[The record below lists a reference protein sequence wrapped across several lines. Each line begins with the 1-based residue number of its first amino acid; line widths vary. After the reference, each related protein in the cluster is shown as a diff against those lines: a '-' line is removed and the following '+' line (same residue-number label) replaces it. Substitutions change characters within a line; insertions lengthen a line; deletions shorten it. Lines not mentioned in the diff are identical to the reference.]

1 MAEQT
6 KILVDTAIY
15 LNNQI
20 KLGQVN
26 NSIFNKQM
34 SQNSDSIKTNS
45 VVLQDIKDAIETKNR
60 EFLEREQDISI
71 NGLKKKINLED
82 WSVSILYCGYGLFSL
97 LLLIYIF
104 KYTENKSA
112 IQNAFVY
119 GILYLVLTIILYTCT
134 MFIIQRYG

>member
-34 SQNSDSIKTNS
+34 SQNSDTIKTNS
-45 VVLQDIKDAIETKNR
+45 VILQDIKDAIETKNR
-60 EFLEREQDISI
+60 EFLEREEDMTT
-71 NGLKKKINLED
+71 NGIKNSLTLQE
-82 WSVSILYCGYGLFSL
+82 WSLIILYCSYGLFSL

-104 KYTENKSA
+104 RNSE
-112 IQNAFVY
+112 NAFIY
-119 GILYLVLTIILYTCT
+119 GMLYLVLTMILYTC
-134 MFIIQRYG
+134 MIFVIQRYG

>member
-34 SQNSDSIKTNS
+34 SQNSVSIRTNR
-45 VVLQDIKDAIETKNR
+45 VILEDIKDAIETKNH
-60 EFLEREQDISI
+60 EFLEREQDIRT
-71 NGLKKKINLED
+71 NGLKKSVSLQD
-82 WSVSILYCGYGLFSL
+82 WSVSILYTGYGLFSL

-104 KYTENKSA
+104 RNTENINA
-112 IQNAFVY
+112 FHNAFVY
-119 GILYLVLTIILYTCT
+119 GILYLVLTLILFTCT
-134 MFIIQRYG
+134 MFVIQRYG

>member
-26 NSIFNKQM
+26 NNIFNKQM
-34 SQNSDSIKTNS
+34 SQNSDSVKSNS

-60 EFLEREQDISI
+60 EFLEREQDMTT
-71 NGLKKKINLED
+71 NGIKKNLTLQE
-82 WSVSILYCGYGLFSL
+82 WSLIVLYSGYGLFSL

-104 KYTENKSA
+104 KNSD
-112 IQNAFVY
+112 NAFIY
-119 GILYLVLTIILYTCT
+119 GSLYLVLTMILYTC
-134 MFIIQRYG
+134 MIFVIQRYG

>member
-45 VVLQDIKDAIETKNR
+45 VPSD
-60 EFLEREQDISI
+60 SMPH
-71 NGLKKKINLED
+71 KIGNCID
-82 WSVSILYCGYGLFSL
+82 
-97 LLLIYIF
+97 
-104 KYTENKSA
+104 
-112 IQNAFVY
+112 
-119 GILYLVLTIILYTCT
+119 
-134 MFIIQRYG
+134 

>member
-34 SQNSDSIKTNS
+34 SQNSDTIKTNS
-45 VVLQDIKDAIETKNR
+45 VILQDIKDAIETKNR
-60 EFLEREQDISI
+60 EFLEREEDMTT
-71 NGLKKKINLED
+71 NGIKNSLTLQE
-82 WSVSILYCGYGLFSL
+82 WSLIILYCSYGLFSL

-104 KYTENKSA
+104 RNSE
-112 IQNAFVY
+112 NAFIY
-119 GILYLVLTIILYTCT
+119 GSLYLILTMILYTC
-134 MFIIQRYG
+134 MIFLIQRYG

>member
-6 KILVDTAIY
+6 KILIDTAIY

-26 NSIFNKQM
+26 NSIYNKQM
-34 SQNSDSIKTNS
+34 SQNSDSIKANS
-45 VVLQDIKDAIETKNR
+45 VILQDIKDAINTKNR
-60 EFLEREQDISI
+60 EFLEREEDIST
-71 NGLKKKINLED
+71 NGLKKSITLQD
-82 WSVSILYCGYGLFSL
+82 WSISILYCGYGLFSL

-104 KYTENKSA
+104 RYTEN
-112 IQNAFVY
+112 INVFQNAFVY
-119 GILYLVLTIILYTCT
+119 GILYLVLTLILYACT

>member
-26 NSIFNKQM
+26 NSIFNRQM

-45 VVLQDIKDAIETKNR
+45 VILQDIKDAIETKNH
-60 EFLEREQDISI
+60 EFLEREQDIRT
-71 NGLKKKINLED
+71 NGLKKSVSLQD
-82 WSVSILYCGYGLFSL
+82 WSVSILYTGYGLFSL

-104 KYTENKSA
+104 RNTENINA
-112 IQNAFVY
+112 FQNAFVY
-119 GILYLVLTIILYTCT
+119 GMLYLVLTLILYTCT

>member
-20 KLGQVN
+20 KLGQIN

-34 SQNSDSIKTNS
+34 SQNSDTIKTNS
-45 VVLQDIKDAIETKNR
+45 VILQDIKDAIETKNR
-60 EFLEREQDISI
+60 EFLEREEDMTT
-71 NGLKKKINLED
+71 NGIKNSLTLEE
-82 WSVSILYCGYGLFSL
+82 WSLIILYCSYGLFSL

-104 KYTENKSA
+104 RNSE
-112 IQNAFVY
+112 NAFIY
-119 GILYLVLTIILYTCT
+119 GSLYLVLTMILYTC
-134 MFIIQRYG
+134 MIFLIQRYG

>member
-6 KILVDTAIY
+6 KILIDTAIY

-34 SQNSDSIKTNS
+34 SQNSDSINKNR

-60 EFLEREQDISI
+60 EFLEREQDVRT
-71 NGLKKKINLED
+71 NGLKKSVSLQD
-82 WSVSILYCGYGLFSL
+82 WSVSILYTGYGLFSL

-104 KYTENKSA
+104 KYTENINA
-112 IQNAFVY
+112 LQNAFVY
-119 GILYLVLTIILYTCT
+119 GMLYLVLTLILYTST

>member
-26 NSIFNKQM
+26 NNIFNKQM
-34 SQNSDSIKTNS
+34 SQNSDSVKSNS

-60 EFLEREQDISI
+60 EFLEREQDMTT
-71 NGLKKKINLED
+71 NGIKKNLTLQE
-82 WSVSILYCGYGLFSL
+82 WSLIVLYSGYGLFSL

-104 KYTENKSA
+104 KNSN
-112 IQNAFVY
+112 NAFIY
-119 GILYLVLTIILYTCT
+119 GSLYLVLTMILYTC
-134 MFIIQRYG
+134 MIFVVQRYG

>member
-6 KILVDTAIY
+6 KILIDTAIY

-34 SQNSDSIKTNS
+34 SQNSDSIKTNH
-45 VVLQDIKDAIETKNR
+45 VVLQDIKDAINTKNR
-60 EFLEREQDISI
+60 EFLEREEDISV
-71 NGLKKKINLED
+71 NGIKKSVTLQD

-104 KYTENKSA
+104 KYKENKNA
-112 IQNAFVY
+112 LDNAFVY
-119 GILYLVLTIILYTCT
+119 GILYLVLTMILYTCT

>member
-26 NSIFNKQM
+26 NNIFNKQM
-34 SQNSDSIKTNS
+34 SQNSDSIKSNS

-60 EFLEREQDISI
+60 EFLEREQDMTT
-71 NGLKKKINLED
+71 NGIKKNLTLQE
-82 WSVSILYCGYGLFSL
+82 WSLIVLYSGYGLFSL

-104 KYTENKSA
+104 KNSD
-112 IQNAFVY
+112 NAFIY
-119 GILYLVLTIILYTCT
+119 GSLYLVLTMILYTC
-134 MFIIQRYG
+134 MIFVIQRYG

>member
-6 KILVDTAIY
+6 KILIDTAIY

-34 SQNSDSIKTNS
+34 SQNSDTIKTNS
-45 VVLQDIKDAIETKNR
+45 VILQDIKDAIETKNR
-60 EFLEREQDISI
+60 EFLEREEDMTT
-71 NGLKKKINLED
+71 NGIKNSLTLQE
-82 WSVSILYCGYGLFSL
+82 WSLIILYCSYGLFSL

-104 KYTENKSA
+104 RNSE
-112 IQNAFVY
+112 NAFIY
-119 GILYLVLTIILYTCT
+119 GSLYLILTMILYTC
-134 MFIIQRYG
+134 MIFLIQRYG